1 MFLSDHQWKF
11 WTFSILYLWKEFSG
25 KRNTLPLKRIFW
37 KTKTFFKKLEYGF
50 FVESTKI
57 ENASFSFRTAM
68 SEANVKTNRM
78 VSTKWTYHKERS
90 FASSYFFFFFKFCL
104 SLGARSKELI
114 RSWYDVPTT
123 QMFIFILFVSA
134 GVWFE
139 GAFSLWVS
147 LSKYVQHKVTWIWAC
162 TILIYGGIC

>member
-25 KRNTLPLKRIFW
+25 KRKPFSKNWRTDFLLKVLRLRTHHFHSELPCQKPMLRQIEWWVQNGPITKNGVFPVAILFFW
-37 KTKTFFKKLEYGF
+37 K
-50 FVESTKI
+50 
-57 ENASFSFRTAM
+57 
-68 SEANVKTNRM
+68 
-78 VSTKWTYHKERS
+78 
-90 FASSYFFFFFKFCL
+90 FCF

-114 RSWYDVPTT
+114 RSGYDVPTT